1 MVRLGILGM
10 IVVCAVL
17 VFTNP
22 SQDAHKR
29 TVLTSTAT
37 EAANSK
43 VLGKLARALL
53 ENVDV
58 VPLQYH
64 NYYLFSTTSLNGK
77 TESIGIFSHVWKWK

>member
-1 MVRLGILGM
+1 MIRLGILGL
-10 IVVCAVL
+10 VVVFAVL

-22 SQDAHKR
+22 SHDTHKR

-37 EAANSK
+37 ETAGSK
-43 VLGKLARALL
+43 VLGKLATDLL
-53 ENVDV
+53 GNVDV
-58 VPLQYH
+58 LPLQYN

>member
-1 MVRLGILGM
+1 M
-10 IVVCAVL
+10 
-17 VFTNP
+17 FTNP

-64 NYYLFSTTSLNGK
+64 NYYLFSTCVTISTGALCVVWVNCLHGAFQ
-77 TESIGIFSHVWKWK
+77 SGIQARSTA